1 MAQIAE
7 KVIENEILL
16 CKRHITS
23 NFYFV
28 KKIDLVFEILSLFS
42 EKSKKMQKSATS
54 SGRIAKVPFIKSA

>member
-16 CKRHITS
+16 CKRHIPS
-23 NFYFV
+23 NFYLM

-42 EKSKKMQKSATS
+42 EKSKKMPKSATR
-54 SGRIAKVPFIKSA
+54 SGRIAKWPFIKSA